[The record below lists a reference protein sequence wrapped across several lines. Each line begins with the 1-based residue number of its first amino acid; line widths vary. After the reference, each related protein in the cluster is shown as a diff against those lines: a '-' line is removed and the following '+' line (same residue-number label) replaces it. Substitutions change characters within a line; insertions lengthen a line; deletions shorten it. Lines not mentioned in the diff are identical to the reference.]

1 MVDSSYTCDQTL
13 DMAHKLLDSPKI
25 RIAFIQNQSILKY
38 FRALEMHLDI
48 FQVHLQYFKF
58 STNWPSLAV
67 GLLATKNFTKKFTK
81 NSNRFYS
88 NFKCSSNIS
97 SQLKIGLG
105 PGPAKMPPPDRLS
118 TESAKPD
125 ELARFLPL

>member
-81 NSNRFYS
+81 NSNRF
-88 NFKCSSNIS
+88 
-97 SQLKIGLG
+97 
-105 PGPAKMPPPDRLS
+105 
-118 TESAKPD
+118 
-125 ELARFLPL
+125 